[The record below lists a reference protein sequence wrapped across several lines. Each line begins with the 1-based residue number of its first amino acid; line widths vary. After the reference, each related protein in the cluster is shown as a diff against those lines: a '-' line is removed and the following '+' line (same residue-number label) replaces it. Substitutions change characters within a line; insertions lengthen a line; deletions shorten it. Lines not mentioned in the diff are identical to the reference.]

1 MNDPT
6 LLIVRLYVE
15 LTTRLPRGHH
25 RDGRDDRGDVPGW
38 VLITVMTVGLVAII
52 STVAGDELRRLL
64 RSALRSVG

>member
-1 MNDPT
+1 MEI
-6 LLIVRLYVE
+6 LSLWV
-15 LTTRLPRGHH
+15 
-25 RDGRDDRGDVPGW
+25 GRSVWWRQRNQRGDVPGW